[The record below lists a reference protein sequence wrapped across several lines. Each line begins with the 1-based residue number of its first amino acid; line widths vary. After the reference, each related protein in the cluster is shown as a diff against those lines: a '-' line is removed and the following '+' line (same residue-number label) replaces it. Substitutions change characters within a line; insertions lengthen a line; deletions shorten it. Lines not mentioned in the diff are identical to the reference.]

1 MIYKFLKLNILFI
14 IISFTFLNAN
24 EIKKL
29 DVSGNKRI
37 SKETIQVLGNIEL
50 NKNFTGDEFNQILKN
65 LYATDF
71 FEDIKIDVKN
81 ETLLITVKE
90 NPIIQ
95 NVTISGI
102 KKEEFK
108 EKLLEKISLKNRSS
122 FTKYK
127 LQNDLNLLD
136 NILKQGGYY
145 FSKTET
151 LVKKNDENNSI
162 DLDFLIELGE
172 KAKIRSIQFIGD
184 KKIKDRKL
192 KNVIVSEESKFWKFI
207 SNKIYLDEQ
216 RINLDKRLLNSYYK
230 NKGYYEVDVQDSFVE
245 FKNSGYFE
253 LVYKINAGNKFIF
266 NKLDL
271 EIPDSFELKDF
282 DGINKLLAKLEGK
295 IYSLNKLEKILNK
308 IDSLAT
314 TKNYEFINAEV
325 KETVVNNNNLNIS
338 ISFNES
344 EKFYVERINVLG
356 NQITLEEV
364 IRNTL
369 IVDEGDPLNEIL
381 FNKSIN
387 NLKAKGIFKSVKHTI
402 SDGSGPNLKTINLEV
417 EEKATGEIS
426 LGAGVGTSG
435 GSIGGGIKENNFLG
449 KGIKLDSNIQM
460 DENRLSGQ
468 FIYSKPNFN
477 YTDNTLFTSFRST
490 STDYIKDYGYKTNE
504 NSLSLGT
511 TFEQYENLY
520 FSPSISTSFESL
532 ETTSIATDNL
542 KKQKGDYFDT
552 YFNYGLDYD
561 MRNQR
566 YQTTDGSRTYFA
578 QQLPIIS
585 ENSEIIN
592 TFEVTNYKTLVSDM
606 VGKISFYSQ
615 TANSL
620 TDDDVRISKRLYV
633 PYKKLRGFQKG
644 KVGPKDKES
653 FVGGNY
659 VSSLNM
665 SATLPQILPSLQ
677 NTDFAFFIDMA
688 NVWGVDYDS
697 SLDDKST
704 IRSSTGLSIDLL
716 TVIGPLNFSFA
727 ETITKAS
734 SDKTESFRFNIG
746 TSF

>member
-71 FEDIKIDVKN
+71 FEDIKIDIKN
-81 ETLLITVKE
+81 ETLLITVNE

-282 DGINKLLAKLEGK
+282 DGINKLLTKLEGK

-520 FSPSISTSFESL
+520 FSPSLSTSFESL

-585 ENSEIIN
+585 ENREIIN

>member
-1 MIYKFLKLNILFI
+1 M
-14 IISFTFLNAN
+14 
-24 EIKKL
+24 
-29 DVSGNKRI
+29 
-37 SKETIQVLGNIEL
+37 
-50 NKNFTGDEFNQILKN
+50 
-65 LYATDF
+65 
-71 FEDIKIDVKN
+71 
-81 ETLLITVKE
+81 
-90 NPIIQ
+90 
-95 NVTISGI
+95 
-102 KKEEFK
+102 
-108 EKLLEKISLKNRSS
+108 
-122 FTKYK
+122 
-127 LQNDLNLLD
+127 
-136 NILKQGGYY
+136 
-145 FSKTET
+145 
-151 LVKKNDENNSI
+151 
-162 DLDFLIELGE
+162 
-172 KAKIRSIQFIGD
+172 
-184 KKIKDRKL
+184 
-192 KNVIVSEESKFWKFI
+192 
-207 SNKIYLDEQ
+207 
-216 RINLDKRLLNSYYK
+216 
-230 NKGYYEVDVQDSFVE
+230 
-245 FKNSGYFE
+245 
-253 LVYKINAGNKFIF
+253 
-266 NKLDL
+266 
-271 EIPDSFELKDF
+271 
-282 DGINKLLAKLEGK
+282 
-295 IYSLNKLEKILNK
+295 
-308 IDSLAT
+308 
-314 TKNYEFINAEV
+314 
-325 KETVVNNNNLNIS
+325 
-338 ISFNES
+338 
-344 EKFYVERINVLG
+344 
-356 NQITLEEV
+356 
-364 IRNTL
+364 
-369 IVDEGDPLNEIL
+369 
-381 FNKSIN
+381 
-387 NLKAKGIFKSVKHTI
+387 
-402 SDGSGPNLKTINLEV
+402 
-417 EEKATGEIS
+417 
-426 LGAGVGTSG
+426 
-435 GSIGGGIKENNFLG
+435 
-449 KGIKLDSNIQM
+449 
-460 DENRLSGQ
+460 
-468 FIYSKPNFN
+468 
-477 YTDNTLFTSFRST
+477 
-490 STDYIKDYGYKTNE
+490 KDYGYKTNE

-520 FSPSISTSFESL
+520 FSPSLSTSFESL
-532 ETTSIATDNL
+532 KTTSIATDNL

-592 TFEVTNYKTLVSDM
+592 TFEITNYKTLVSDM